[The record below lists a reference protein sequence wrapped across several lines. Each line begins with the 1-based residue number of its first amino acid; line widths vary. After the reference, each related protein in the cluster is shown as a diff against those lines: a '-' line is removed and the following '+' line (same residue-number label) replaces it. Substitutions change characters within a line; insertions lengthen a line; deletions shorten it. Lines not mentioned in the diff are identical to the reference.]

1 MTGTTVMIIHSG
13 LLPDWTKASISFS
26 RLASFF
32 GFSSDFDSAISCRS
46 RTISVSR
53 LSAISISRTASAP
66 IMAVKLSAPYWS
78 CASRNSSSVRSCFS
92 CSGVMPGS
100 TTM

>member
-32 GFSSDFDSAISCRS
+32 GLSSDFDSAISWRS

-53 LSAISISRTASAP
+53 LSAISISRIASAP
-66 IMAVKLSAPYWS
+66 IMAVKVIRAVLIL
-78 CASRNSSSVRSCFS
+78 RLEELVL
-92 CSGVMPGS
+92 GQELLLL
-100 TTM
+100 